1 MRRWCSANVPVF
13 VGLLA
18 FVLGACV
25 PSRASPV
32 PTAQPTGAPAPP
44 FTLLSPAFENGAT
57 IPARYT
63 CEGENLSPELGWEG
77 APAKT
82 RSFALIVDDPDAP
95 GGTFTHWVLFDI
107 PADLSSLPEGV
118 RPGEV
123 GVSGRNDFGRVG
135 YGGPCPPP
143 GDGPHRYF
151 FTLYA
156 LDVESLGLSEGA
168 SRDQVEQALKDHVV
182 GKAQLMGR
190 YERK

>member
-1 MRRWCSANVPVF
+1 
-13 VGLLA
+13 L
-18 FVLGACV
+18 
-25 PSRASPV
+25 
-32 PTAQPTGAPAPP
+32 
-44 FTLLSPAFENGAT
+44 
-57 IPARYT
+57 
-63 CEGENLSPELGWEG
+63 
-77 APAKT
+77 T
-82 RSFALIVDDPDAP
+82 R
-95 GGTFTHWVLFDI
+95 
-107 PADLSSLPEGV
+107 GV

-182 GKAQLMGR
+182 GEAQLMGR